1 MLISLEGNIIDT
13 EDIYGISE
21 IQSKEES
28 FFNHSFTINFFNK
41 KKMKV
46 THDIPIYISSNIN
59 CAFVEIKG
67 IIQEDYKILTRDAAI
82 EKIRNSEIYKQSLVE
97 INNLKNQIVDYWN
110 KYKLDIPMLELDKSF
125 INLDY

>member
-1 MLISLEGNIIDT
+1 MLISLEGNIINT

-21 IQSKEES
+21 ITTKEES
-28 FFNHSFTINFFNK
+28 FFNHSFTINFFNR
-41 KKMKV
+41 KKMNV

-59 CAFVEIKG
+59 SAFVEIKG
-67 IIQEDYKILTRDAAI
+67 IMQEDYKILTRDAAI

-110 KYKLDIPMLELDKSF
+110 KYKLDIPMLELDKSS